1 MSNSSV
7 EVYSVGDNHLAAIL
21 VVTVSSIGLCSNL
34 FIIVCF
40 PRADTLWNPFGQLI
54 CWQAISDV
62 IHCMIFTF
70 YMGPMIF
77 FNVGFMKAFSRYCGI
92 ILMAC
97 FESTLYCHLLISV
110 NRFCAIYFPLHNSK
124 VLTPRVTT
132 CLIIVALVIIFLQL
146 LFYYILGGCA
156 FVYVDDYWH
165 FTLISTPT
173 CINGVPWVSSLEK
186 LLSLVFLVLAID
198 FITLSRVHIYNRQK
212 VSRRAAWSAMLKA
225 SEVKFLKQACI
236 LATLFGI
243 GEVMYFVL
251 PLHLTNTWT
260 KFCATTLAWAT
271 IHSADGII
279 TILFIRE
286 FHDLLFGCFRKEPTT
301 IRISVLVTSPSHQT

>member
-1 MSNSSV
+1 
-7 EVYSVGDNHLAAIL
+7 
-21 VVTVSSIGLCSNL
+21 
-34 FIIVCF
+34 
-40 PRADTLWNPFGQLI
+40 
-54 CWQAISDV
+54 
-62 IHCMIFTF
+62 
-70 YMGPMIF
+70 
-77 FNVGFMKAFSRYCGI
+77 MKAFSRYCGI

-198 FITLSRVHIYNRQK
+198 FITLSRVHIYNRQVFGSDPVENRCCTLLHRQDG
-212 VSRRAAWSAMLKA
+212 VSDLGRENRGNDVSIRRKMAWGPVDVAIEEIGVEVVDDHLHGPSGRSDGSVRT
-225 SEVKFLKQACI
+225 SESDHLG
-236 LATLFGI
+236 LED
-243 GEVMYFVL
+243 GEVPASIADAQPCLCCFSQHFRPSLLETFLYRL
-251 PLHLTNTWT
+251 
-260 KFCATTLAWAT
+260 
-271 IHSADGII
+271 SA
-279 TILFIRE
+279 
-286 FHDLLFGCFRKEPTT
+286 
-301 IRISVLVTSPSHQT
+301 